1 MKKII
6 SDDLVMYFNNI
17 YPYNKKKEKCFIEQ
31 NRIKNHTVTIGI
43 GGNIGDVIKRF
54 KQLFLMLNDDSRF
67 ILEQTSPIL
76 KNPPFGFL
84 EQEDFYNAVIV
95 LKTVLSPIECLNVF
109 QYYENR
115 FKRTRS
121 FQDAPRTLDIDIIF
135 YDKIKMD
142 TKRLTIPHKGYKNR
156 ASVLIPLSYIS
167 KLKYDKIST

>member
-6 SDDLVMYFNNI
+6 SDDLVVYFNTI
-17 YPYNKKKEKCFIEQ
+17 YPYKKKKEKCFTQ
-31 NRIKNHTVTIGI
+31 KHRMKNHTVTIGI
-43 GGNIGDVIKRF
+43 GGNIGDVRKRF
-54 KQLFLMLNDDSRF
+54 KQLFLILQKDSRF
-67 ILEQTSPIL
+67 TLEQTSPIL

-109 QYYENR
+109 QRYEYR

-121 FQDAPRTLDIDIIF
+121 FQDAPRTMDIDIIF

-156 ASVLIPLSYIS
+156 PSVLIPLSYIS
-167 KLKYDKIST
+167 